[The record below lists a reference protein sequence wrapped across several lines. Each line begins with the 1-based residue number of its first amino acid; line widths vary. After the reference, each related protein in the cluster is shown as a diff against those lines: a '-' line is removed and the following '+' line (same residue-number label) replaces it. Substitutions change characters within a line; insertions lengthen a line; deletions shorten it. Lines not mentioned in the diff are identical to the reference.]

1 MAGYEN
7 VLDSISMDRKKNV
20 QGQISLFDVFGASE
34 ENNLQE
40 TNTIPKLPE
49 YQERENLV

>member
-20 QGQISLFDVFGASE
+20 QGQLSLFDAF
-34 ENNLQE
+34 
-40 TNTIPKLPE
+40 
-49 YQERENLV
+49 YQ